1 MTVISFEEALRAT
14 EGEDRS
20 LLLGNGFSVAQ
31 SEGAFA
37 YKNLLDKS
45 GVDANSPIRKV
56 FSTLATVDF
65 EEVIHALEHAAK
77 VEEAY
82 DDETKKNLFAND
94 AQSVRNAL
102 ISAIQAVHPKIVF
115 EIPDKELHSCKSF
128 LTHFSSI
135 FTLNYDLLLYWV
147 RLSPNSPSFSDGFG
161 QGKIVDGFRKFSPSG
176 NCSIYNLHGGLH
188 LFTDN
193 ERNTLKKVAVTRPL
207 LDEITTII
215 NRQKILPLFVAEGT
229 TSQKMFK
236 INSVPYLKHC
246 YDKLTTQSGNLFI
259 FGHSAHENDSHIYD
273 AIFDSPISKLFFCI
287 FDPTKL
293 RTIQEFLAKY
303 SVRNPRISIQ
313 YVDASQMDIWGKKL
327 PPATPRTTAG
337 PLKVALPARR
347 ASNA

>member
-176 NCSIYNLHGGLH
+176 NCSIY
-188 LFTDN
+188 
-193 ERNTLKKVAVTRPL
+193 
-207 LDEITTII
+207 
-215 NRQKILPLFVAEGT
+215 
-229 TSQKMFK
+229 
-236 INSVPYLKHC
+236 
-246 YDKLTTQSGNLFI
+246 
-259 FGHSAHENDSHIYD
+259 
-273 AIFDSPISKLFFCI
+273 
-287 FDPTKL
+287 
-293 RTIQEFLAKY
+293 